1 MYAPPVHTAGIVR
14 GGSYDSTAAPT
25 DHNEN
30 QLYPIALIKSYV
42 GTSQLGLL
50 VFGVLHARL
59 EPVRGLLDLAC
70 ATRERAQWRLL
81 PAPGFDLQD
90 SRPMSRF
97 TPCSFVNRVIAS
109 SLSVASSASGSV
121 AAGSVGAVASQ
132 HRRPARCTCTCRVCE
147 RCAAGRIGSGTSA
160 AAAKPRSASMS

>member
-70 ATRERAQWRLL
+70 ATRERA
-81 PAPGFDLQD
+81 
-90 SRPMSRF
+90 
-97 TPCSFVNRVIAS
+97 
-109 SLSVASSASGSV
+109 
-121 AAGSVGAVASQ
+121 
-132 HRRPARCTCTCRVCE
+132 
-147 RCAAGRIGSGTSA
+147 
-160 AAAKPRSASMS
+160 